1 MTYFETLKKK
11 DCNGCGLCSL
21 KCPKKAITMI
31 EDNEGF
37 VYPVIDKSKC
47 INCNICKNICPNHE
61 YNLNN
66 KIKAYAAINK
76 NKEDLSNSSSGGM
89 FVLLAK
95 YVLKNNGVV
104 FGVKYDKNLI
114 AVHSYTL
121 NEDELIDFQGSKY
134 VRSVLKNSFVEVKE
148 MLKDKMVLFTGT
160 PCQCQALRS
169 FLGKD
174 YTNLLTCDIICHSNP
189 SPKVFKLYKEYLER
203 KYSKRIKNI
212 YFRTKKIGWHCDKSI
227 IQFVDD
233 TEIIE
238 SSYYHAFLVELLN
251 RPSCHNCHFCSSN
264 RLSDFTIGDAWG
276 IEKLLKETTNN
287 NTGISLLCVNT
298 DKANKTLQSIKKHV
312 DLTEIDLNEIYKYNH
327 NHNVK
332 INRNRNRFFNKL
344 SNEKINNS
352 NIVFYLNK
360 YSKDPLWKAIIKKF
374 LKTLKLR

>member
-134 VRSVLKNSFVEVKE
+134 VRSDLKNSFVEVKE

-352 NIVFYLNK
+352 NIVFYLKK

>member
-134 VRSVLKNSFVEVKE
+134 VRSDLKNSFVEVKE

-360 YSKDPLWKAIIKKF
+360 YSKDPLWKTIIKKF

>member
-1 MTYFETLKKK
+1 MTYFETLEKK
-11 DCNGCGLCSL
+11 DCNGCGSL

-47 INCNICKNICPNHE
+47 INCNICKNICPNRE

-104 FGVKYDKNLI
+104 FGVKYDKNLT

-121 NEDELIDFQGSKY
+121 NEDELIYFQGSKY
-134 VRSVLKNSFVEVKE
+134 VRSDLKNSFVEVKE

-360 YSKDPLWKAIIKKF
+360 YSKAPLWKAIIKKI
-374 LKTLKLR
+374 LKALKLR

>member
-1 MTYFETLKKK
+1 MTYFETLEKK

-47 INCNICKNICPNHE
+47 INCNICKNICPNRE

-104 FGVKYDKNLI
+104 FGVKYDKNLT

-121 NEDELIDFQGSKY
+121 NEDELIYFQGSKY
-134 VRSVLKNSFVEVKE
+134 VRSDLKNSFVEVKE

-344 SNEKINNS
+344 SSEKINNS

-360 YSKDPLWKAIIKKF
+360 YSKAPLWKAIIKKI
-374 LKTLKLR
+374 LKALKLR

>member
-134 VRSVLKNSFVEVKE
+134 VRSDLKNSFVEVKE

-212 YFRTKKIGWHCDKSI
+212 YFRTKKIG
-227 IQFVDD
+227 
-233 TEIIE
+233 
-238 SSYYHAFLVELLN
+238 
-251 RPSCHNCHFCSSN
+251 
-264 RLSDFTIGDAWG
+264 
-276 IEKLLKETTNN
+276 
-287 NTGISLLCVNT
+287 
-298 DKANKTLQSIKKHV
+298 
-312 DLTEIDLNEIYKYNH
+312 
-327 NHNVK
+327 
-332 INRNRNRFFNKL
+332 
-344 SNEKINNS
+344 
-352 NIVFYLNK
+352 
-360 YSKDPLWKAIIKKF
+360 
-374 LKTLKLR
+374 

>member
-1 MTYFETLKKK
+1 MTYFETLEKK

-47 INCNICKNICPNHE
+47 INCNICKNICPNRE

-104 FGVKYDKNLI
+104 FGVKYDKNLT

-121 NEDELIDFQGSKY
+121 NEDELIYFQGSKY
-134 VRSVLKNSFVEVKE
+134 VRSDLKNSFVEVKE

-360 YSKDPLWKAIIKKF
+360 YSKAPLWKAIIKKI
-374 LKTLKLR
+374 LKALKLR